1 MTPKEN
7 FNQYMTRKDWQ
18 HFFDQNVD
26 GLKWVN
32 VHQYFFKFE
41 KINCIKNYNGA
52 PIMEDETII

>member
-7 FNQYMTRKDWQ
+7 FNQYMTRK
-18 HFFDQNVD
+18 DQNVD

-52 PIMEDETII
+52 PNGR